1 MAAGLLVIG
10 AETGG
15 QVEMFDNGKNS
26 LTFKAEDANGL
37 AHQIERALNDP
48 ALREQLAQA
57 GQQMVLE
64 RFTLDCM
71 IANVETWLESLL

>member
-26 LTFKAEDANGL
+26 LTFKAEDAHGL
-37 AHQIERALNDP
+37 ADQIEHVLNDP
-48 ALREQLAQA
+48 AQRERLAQV
-57 GQQMVLE
+57 GKQMVLE
-64 RFTLDCM
+64 RFTLDKM
-71 IANVETWLESLL
+71 IDNVETWLELLL